1 MLVCLSTKITASIG
15 IFIQLP
21 SLVPVSAPFSCSS
34 PERPLGFLSL
44 SFLLEL
50 ASWRHQQE
58 IWQLDKSKI
67 PVYIFSCFPSY
78 GDSVDC
84 PGSNTMSQLLS
95 SVRDPLLTILPPWK
109 LLLSFASSVQ
119 RRVSGVALLQPQMLH
134 NFLLP
139 QTLTTSL
146 KRASLSYSLL
156 ILHSL
161 SVPLFSAGTLSD
173 YIYEI
178 VSVYPLSGP
187 FFLER

>member
-1 MLVCLSTKITASIG
+1 MRHCPQSFSKRHWQIICMVSSMCPPSLLFSILLATPESHTVWTVSMDNLALALEGSWWGSWRSPCWVTLMLVCLSTKITASIG

-84 PGSNTMSQLLS
+84 PGSNTMS
-95 SVRDPLLTILPPWK
+95 
-109 LLLSFASSVQ
+109 
-119 RRVSGVALLQPQMLH
+119 
-134 NFLLP
+134 
-139 QTLTTSL
+139 
-146 KRASLSYSLL
+146 
-156 ILHSL
+156 
-161 SVPLFSAGTLSD
+161 
-173 YIYEI
+173 
-178 VSVYPLSGP
+178 
-187 FFLER
+187 